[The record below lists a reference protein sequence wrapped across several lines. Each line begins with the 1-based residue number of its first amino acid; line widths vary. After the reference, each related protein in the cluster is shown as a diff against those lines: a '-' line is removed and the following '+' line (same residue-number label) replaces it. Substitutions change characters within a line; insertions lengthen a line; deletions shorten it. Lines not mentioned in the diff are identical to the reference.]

1 MRNPLISIIIPA
13 YNYGH
18 LLKRSITSVI
28 NQLSEDIEL
37 IIVNDGSTD
46 NTLEVLK
53 NLAKTYPQKFTY
65 YSKKNGGSASARNYG
80 IKKSNGEFL
89 MFLDA
94 DDEFVYGSINV
105 LKTYIRE
112 NPENEFIVGGNYIIS
127 SRGNISY
134 HKPKKMSSSAYE
146 RVNSYLIKKTIS
158 LSNGSCL
165 MHRNIFKK
173 IRYPEKF
180 RNSEDLPIFAY
191 SLANFNCGIVDTP
204 ILVIHKHQ
212 DSLRHNLEFTEKV
225 GLSIVDEIFHSKYLS
240 EEFHQLKKQYMTK
253 RTLSLSKKYFNSGNF
268 KLGRKYYRKAFK
280 SDWLIAFNLKLTRKF
295 IQSYLRFSD
304 N

>member
-18 LLKRSITSVI
+18 LLKRSVTSVI
-28 NQLSEDIEL
+28 NQLSEDVEL

-53 NLAKTYPQKFTY
+53 NLAKTYPQTFTY
-65 YSKKNGGSASARNYG
+65 YSKKNGGLASARNYG
-80 IKKSNGEFL
+80 IKNSNGEFL

-94 DDEFVYGSINV
+94 DDELVDGSINV

-112 NPENEFIVGGNYIIS
+112 NPEKEFIVGGNYIIS

-134 HKPKKMSSSAYE
+134 HKPKNMSSSAYE

-173 IRYPEKF
+173 VRYPEKF
-180 RNSEDLPIFAY
+180 RNSEDVPIFAY
-191 SLANFNCGIVDTP
+191 SLANFNCGIVDSP

-240 EEFHQLKKQYMTK
+240 EEFQQLRHKYYIK
-253 RTLSLSKKYFNSGNF
+253 RLLSLSRIYFSSGNF
-268 KLGRKYYRKAFK
+268 LLARKYYVIAFK
-280 SDWLIAFNLKLTRKF
+280 LDWLIIFRLNLTRKF
-295 IQSYLRFSD
+295 ISSFVL
-304 N
+304 